1 MVEQGREP
9 FRFVLL
15 RSFAHTIQSL
25 GHPFSTLCWL
35 VVRLP
40 GVLLGQGPSLG
51 NLRLPRFRESCSAAS
66 LVLRPCSTPPWR
78 ACTDCACGFPCRSG
92 GWLAPDASEV
102 SRFSRVQFSDVLMAL
117 GLRRACEE
125 LALAS
130 PTMWP
135 SRSEHTVGARY
146 AFFEARFPARR
157 CLCLC
162 FTRHLTAPS
171 ARLEVKMV
179 RYSFLVGLFHPLL
192 HAGLSRRLRSVTVA
206 ARNRA
211 SAHIRRVEYAAQCI
225 KPLN

>member
-9 FRFVLL
+9 FRFVLP

-40 GVLLGQGPSLG
+40 DVLLGQGPSLR
-51 NLRLPRFRESCSAAS
+51 NLRLPPFGESCSAAS
-66 LVLRPCSTPPWR
+66 LVLRPCSTPRWR

-117 GLRRACEE
+117 GLRRACVE

-130 PTMWP
+130 PQCGLPDRSTRPVPGVRFSALSEIPGP
-135 SRSEHTVGARY
+135 SVPRSMLH
-146 AFFEARFPARR
+146 PAPQ
-157 CLCLC
+157 
-162 FTRHLTAPS
+162 APS
-171 ARLEVKMV
+171 ARLDVKMV
-179 RYSFLVGLFHPLL
+179 RYSFLVGLFRPLL
-192 HAGLSRRLRSVTVA
+192 HAGLSRRLRSVTIA
-206 ARNRA
+206 ARHR
-211 SAHIRRVEYAAQCI
+211 
-225 KPLN
+225 P

>member
-9 FRFVLL
+9 FRFVLP

-35 VVRLP
+35 VVRLHD
-40 GVLLGQGPSLG
+40 VLLGQGPSLR
-51 NLRLPRFRESCSAAS
+51 NLRLPLPRVLFGCFVGTTPLFDSS
-66 LVLRPCSTPPWR
+66 L
-78 ACTDCACGFPCRSG
+78 ACLHGLCFWLPVPIRWA
-92 GWLAPDASEV
+92 GWPPDASEV

-117 GLRRACEE
+117 GLRRACVE

-130 PTMWP
+130 PTVWP
-135 SRSEHTVGARY
+135 SRSEHTVGAQY
-146 AFFEARFPARR
+146 AFFVARFPARR

-162 FTRHLTAPS
+162 FTRYLTAPS

-206 ARNRA
+206 ARYRMTA
-211 SAHIRRVEYAAQCI
+211 RYDVQRS
-225 KPLN
+225 P